1 MGSGKVFCII
11 GGLAAL
17 LGTFLFSFVT
27 AAPGIS
33 LYGLG
38 LYLNLIDIFT
48 SGDILGISV
57 TVLFLLFTLAGIFI
71 LIGVKSRGLAIV
83 GSLCAIILSVYMLL
97 VIIFTL
103 PIEISQYIFI
113 FLENDIVD
121 GILPLAVP
129 LGNLSL
135 GTYLLLGGGVL
146 GLIGGIIGPD

>member
-17 LGTFLFSFVT
+17 LGTFLFSFVNP
-27 AAPGIS
+27 APGIS
-33 LYGLG
+33 LYGIG

-48 SGDILGISV
+48 SGDILGIVISV
-57 TVLFLLFTLAGIFI
+57 VILIFTLGGIFI
-71 LIGVKSRGLAIV
+71 LIGIKSRGLAII
-83 GSLCAIILSVYMLL
+83 GSLFAILLSVYMLL
-97 VIIFTL
+97 VFIFTL
-103 PIEISQYIFI
+103 PIEISQYIFV
-113 FLENDIVD
+113 FLEFDIVD

-129 LGNLSL
+129 VGDLSL